1 MLTLYIGNDVEIR
14 LDGLTDANGAA
25 INDATVA
32 ARVLSLPDKVPV
44 TSPDPIP
51 LAPLGADGNYSATL
65 DDQTPLVEGHRYLIQ
80 IRAEKGGIVA
90 EWEEIAIAKKRRF

>member
-1 MLTLYIGNDVEIR
+1 MITLHVSNDVELR
-14 LDGLTDANGAA
+14 LDGLTDANGTS
-25 INDATVA
+25 INDATVT
-32 ARVLSLPDKVPV
+32 ARVLSLPGKVPV

-65 DDQTPLVEGHRYLIQ
+65 DDQTPLVEGRRYLIK
-80 IRAEKGGIVA
+80 IRAEKGGTVA